1 MEGIPMEKQLA
12 VWLLQ
17 RGYADDLEQGLRF
30 VEALAQNTCTE
41 EMLDTLGHNIEIFMS
56 VGEPVTAENL
66 LPFMQERY
74 QTAIKLIRFWSE
86 SPKDTNAVFFFNE
99 CRKYGVTN

>member
-1 MEGIPMEKQLA
+1 MEKQLA

>member
-1 MEGIPMEKQLA
+1 MEKQLA

-41 EMLDTLGHNIEIFMS
+41 EMLDTLGHNIEVLMNM
-56 VGEPVTAENL
+56 GEPVTAENL
-66 LPFMQERY
+66 LPFMQERS